1 MNNSLIYQIG
11 AQHEEK
17 GDMEAA
23 YRCYLEAAL
32 SRDAA
37 ACLALARMYFEGD
50 HLETDLN
57 KAGRYYALAYDN
69 GADVESAGLILAGD
83 FAESSEKTDIAGSLN
98 SAAKYYKAA
107 AEKGESFGY
116 DCLGSIYIR
125 LGDYEKAKTCLEK
138 SGLRNPCGL
147 YNYACLYDQG
157 LGVSRDMEK
166 AVEYYKKAAKFNEV
180 LREKYGTEDDYASK
194 AEKRLSKMRP
204 GDGVGVS

>member
-1 MNNSLIYQIG
+1 
-11 AQHEEK
+11 
-17 GDMEAA
+17 
-23 YRCYLEAAL
+23 
-32 SRDAA
+32 
-37 ACLALARMYFEGD
+37 MYFEGD

-57 KAGRYYALAYDN
+57 KAGRFYAFAYDN

-83 FAESSEKTDIAGSLN
+83 FAESSDKTDIAGSLN
-98 SAAKYYKAA
+98 SAANYYKAA

-116 DCLGSIYIR
+116 DCLGSIYFK
-125 LGDYEKAKTCLEK
+125 LGDYEKAKTCFEK

-157 LGVSRDMEK
+157 LGVARDMEK

-194 AEKRLSKMRP
+194 AEKRLLEMRP
-204 GDGVGVS
+204 RDGVRVS